1 MKPNTWGGL
10 KDLGFPELLLEAFVL
25 LRKTRL
31 DAFANARNPN
41 GHAEPGSTPHSA
53 D

>member
-1 MKPNTWGGL
+1 MKPNTWRGL

-25 LRKTRL
+25 LRKTHL
-31 DAFANARNPN
+31 AAFASARNPKEL
-41 GHAEPGSTPHSA
+41 AEPGSTPHSA